1 VPSTAKTHTI
11 IITGASSGIGRALAT
26 LAASERFRVLLVA
39 RRGERLGVAA
49 TEIRAAGGVCA
60 TLVADVIA
68 PDAPQRIIDAAIK
81 EFGRIDVVV
90 NNAGAGALGRL
101 LEIDDAEIE
110 AQWQLHVAA
119 PLRIARAALPQLRT
133 TEGQLVFVG
142 SGLARVPIPNYGAY
156 APAKAAIRAV
166 ATQLRRELQREGIAV
181 TYVDPGLVATEFH
194 QAMGTART
202 GEIPA
207 ADPHVVAKAILRGIV
222 RRSAVVSGTPWQT
235 AGTVMA
241 EWSGVLGDKTLIKMA
256 PKSITQESSAGIET
270 APEIT
275 KSQAPAA
282 IENATLQSAESAKRE
297 GAPTHNAITSVAPT
311 GDGANEGPPL
321 DLALEPVARRM
332 ERVKLTPAFIR
343 DSLTPDATLELNE
356 VAMRWAGM
364 PNKNERAVMREVFD
378 ALTAAGYLH
387 QTGDETWKVLRAA
400 N

>member
-1 VPSTAKTHTI
+1 VPSTAKTHTV
-11 IITGASSGIGRALAT
+11 IITGASSGIGGALAT

-39 RRGERLGVAA
+39 RRGERLETAA

-60 TLVADVIA
+60 TLVADVRA
-68 PDAPQRIIDAAIK
+68 ADAPQRIVDAAMH

-119 PLRIARAALPQLRT
+119 PLRIARAALPHLRA

-166 ATQLRRELQREGIAV
+166 ATQLRRELKSESIAV

-194 QAMGTART
+194 QAMGTVRS

-207 ADPHVVAKAILRGIV
+207 ADPNVVAKAILRGIV
-222 RRSAVVSGTPWQT
+222 RRSAVVAGTPWQT

-241 EWSGVLGDKTLIKMA
+241 EWSGTLGDKTFIKMA
-256 PKSITQESSAGIET
+256 PKGLAQGSIAGTEA
-270 APEIT
+270 APEVPRPA
-275 KSQAPAA
+275 APAA
-282 IENATLQSAESAKRE
+282 IENAMLQSAESAKRA
-297 GAPTHNAITSVAPT
+297 GAATHNVITSAAPTAEAAS
-311 GDGANEGPPL
+311 EGPPL
-321 DLALEPVARRM
+321 DLALELVARRM

-343 DSLTPDATLELNE
+343 DSLTPGATLELNE

-364 PNKNERAVMREVFD
+364 PNKNERAVMREVFA